1 MASPAQIA
9 ANRINSA
16 KSTGARTPEGQAKS
30 SMNALKHGLRSKKVE
45 LMHEESYVFE
55 NRLRKW
61 SANGDAQTDMD
72 EFLIHRN
79 VCLSFDIE
87 RAENA
92 RLQRC
97 RSLIEN
103 SDEDELTEIHQIGAR
118 LFFDPSGPT
127 PLYGNPRTFGPK
139 KKTSWNGEAVNPN
152 DPAVLVRRLERSEA
166 GCRWLK
172 SCWEELLGQLE
183 RRFWQSHDRLKAVRL
198 LGREP
203 VAAIEDRNVL
213 IIFVASAGLN
223 PVRKNE
229 FDDLLSDLDEDQRDR
244 YRKALAARWPEL
256 FRARDKAEWRQML
269 LDLVQ
274 QNIERLNARLDV
286 HEANADAVAEQTFAR
301 LSFDPSPE
309 GAAMRNYQ
317 MKSLSALF
325 RGMEN
330 YRKHKSRTSGG
341 GNGADGVGRREREQ
355 YPSADTRWATQG
367 TDDRSSRSFVPHD
380 GQAERLEPAVDS
392 TDWLDREPQSA
403 CDTDEAPAAVWQ
415 NQTNEANFYENMNLI
430 QDQGFVEVT
439 AISDVD
445 SGLDNGVIRPCEA
458 SEPGQADCGTAESAD
473 AISENETTEA
483 IDENVSAAVSTELS
497 DREVQ
502 PACGTA
508 ETTDAVS
515 ENETTEANLDA
526 HVNITQEQGPVD
538 VVADSGVPSGLDNSE
553 IQPGEAR
560 VPEQEEVRKSRSEI
574 GSPES
579 QNPDLDDPAGGG
591 RSPATF
597 PKQERRPPTRRE
609 TERTKVER
617 LVEEKLKAGCT
628 SLREILNSVMTTTP
642 SESGTVGRNPPRSP

>member
-1 MASPAQIA
+1 
-9 ANRINSA
+9 
-16 KSTGARTPEGQAKS
+16 
-30 SMNALKHGLRSKKVE
+30 MNALKHGLRSKKVE
-45 LMHEESYVFE
+45 MMREESYAFE

-61 SANGDAQTDMD
+61 SANGDAQTDVD

-103 SDEDELTEIHQIGAR
+103 SDEVELTEIHQIGAR

-152 DPAVLVRRLERSEA
+152 DPAVLVRCLERSEA

-172 SCWEELLGQLE
+172 SCWEELLVQLE

-203 VAAIEDRNVL
+203 VQANEDRNVL
-213 IIFVASAGLN
+213 IIFVATAGLN

-244 YRKALAARWPEL
+244 YRKALAARWPDL

-274 QNIERLNARLDV
+274 QNIERLNARLEV

-309 GAAMRNYQ
+309 GAAMRNFQ
-317 MKSLSALF
+317 MKSLNALF

-330 YRKHKSRTSGG
+330 YRKHKSRSSGG
-341 GNGADGVGRREREQ
+341 GNGAGGVGWHEREH

-367 TDDRSSRSFVPHD
+367 TDDRRSRSFVPHD
-380 GQAERLEPAVDS
+380 GRPERLEPAVDS
-392 TDWLDREPQSA
+392 TDWLDRAAQPG
-403 CDTDEAPAAVWQ
+403 CDTDLVTDFIPQ
-415 NQTNEANFYENMNLI
+415 NETNEANFYENVNI
-430 QDQGFVEVT
+430 AQEQYSVEVT
-439 AISDVD
+439 ANSGAQ
-445 SGLDNGVIRPCEA
+445 SGLDNSVIQPGEA
-458 SEPGQADCGTAESAD
+458 SAPEQAGCGTGESTD
-473 AISENETTEA
+473 AVLENETFEA
-483 IDENVSAAVSTELS
+483 KLDENVSAFDSTDLLDRAPELVCS
-497 DREVQ
+497 
-502 PACGTA
+502 TA
-508 ETTDAVS
+508 DTTDAVS
-515 ENETTEANLDA
+515 QNKTNEANSDT
-526 HVNITQEQGPVD
+526 HVNITQEQYAVE
-538 VVADSGVPSGLDNSE
+538 VTANSGAQSGLDNGAVQPVEASE
-553 IQPGEAR
+553 R
-560 VPEQEEVRKSRSEI
+560 EQEDVLKSESEA
-574 GSPES
+574 GNPTS
-579 QNPDLDDPAGGG
+579 QKPDLVDPPGGG
-591 RSPATF
+591 RSAATLSN
-597 PKQERRPPTRRE
+597 QERRSARHDR
-609 TERTKVER
+609 ERTKVEQ

-628 SLREILNSVMTTTP
+628 LREILNSVVTP
-642 SESGTVGRNPPRSP
+642 PPGKSGIVGRHPPRSP

>member
-1 MASPAQIA
+1 
-9 ANRINSA
+9 
-16 KSTGARTPEGQAKS
+16 
-30 SMNALKHGLRSKKVE
+30 MNALKHGLRSRKVE

-274 QNIERLNARLDV
+274 QNIERLNARLEV

-367 TDDRSSRSFVPHD
+367 ADDRSSRSFVPHD
-380 GQAERLEPAVDS
+380 GRAERLEPAVDS

-415 NQTNEANFYENMNLI
+415 NQTNEAKFYDNVNII
-430 QDQGFVEVT
+430 QNQNFVEVT

-445 SGLDNGVIRPCEA
+445 SGLDNGVIQPCEA
-458 SEPGQADCGTAESAD
+458 SEPGQAGCGT
-473 AISENETTEA
+473 
-483 IDENVSAAVSTELS
+483 
-497 DREVQ
+497 
-502 PACGTA
+502 G

-515 ENETTEANLDA
+515 DIQTNGGRFDQNLSTVDSTDLSDRVSQPECGSAETTEAVSENKTNEANFYENMNLIQDQCFVEVTA
-526 HVNITQEQGPVD
+526 ISDVD
-538 VVADSGVPSGLDNSE
+538 SGLDNSE
-553 IQPGEAR
+553 IQPGEASA
-560 VPEQEEVRKSRSEI
+560 PEQEEVRKSKSEI

-597 PKQERRPPTRRE
+597 PKQERRPARRE

-628 SLREILNSVMTTTP
+628 SLREILNSVVSTP
-642 SESGTVGRNPPRSP
+642 PGKSGTVGRNPPRSP